1 MGRKDAVKLT
11 ERTVDALSVERGNRV
26 FWDRDLPGFGV
37 RVHATGRKVY
47 VAQARIPRGL
57 PKRIVIGQHGEVA
70 TEDARR
76 KAARI
81 IDGIRQ
87 GEVPASSPAREPT
100 VADLAHRFMN
110 SHVEVNNRPATIEVY
125 GLLLDRYILPELGK
139 LPLSSLKR
147 THAVELHDKYRNTP
161 SQANHMVGILGQMF
175 GLAITWGMTPMRP
188 NPCRSVRRYKVR
200 RRERFLTEDEYARLG
215 RVLFDAKTEGPHMA
229 SAVAALRLLLLTG
242 CRKMEI
248 VTLRWDDVDRTAS
261 ELRVRDARAGPRTVP
276 LTPAV
281 ERVLARIPRIE
292 GNPWMIAGQE
302 PGCHLK
308 SLEEAWTRL
317 RARAGLDDV
326 RIRDLRHS
334 FASTA
339 LAAGE
344 SLTAIARLLGHSSVM
359 TTARYAHLTL
369 DAKKASAG

>member
-1 MGRKDAVKLT
+1 
-11 ERTVDALSVERGNRV
+11 
-26 FWDRDLPGFGV
+26 
-37 RVHATGRKVY
+37 
-47 VAQARIPRGL
+47 
-57 PKRIVIGQHGEVA
+57 
-70 TEDARR
+70 
-76 KAARI
+76 
-81 IDGIRQ
+81 
-87 GEVPASSPAREPT
+87 
-100 VADLAHRFMN
+100 
-110 SHVEVNNRPATIEVY
+110 
-125 GLLLDRYILPELGK
+125 
-139 LPLSSLKR
+139 
-147 THAVELHDKYRNTP
+147 
-161 SQANHMVGILGQMF
+161 MVGILGQMF

-276 LTPAV
+276 LDAGSSNGYLRGFHGSRATPGRSPV
-281 ERVLARIPRIE
+281 RSR
-292 GNPWMIAGQE
+292 
-302 PGCHLK
+302 GCHLK
-308 SLEEAWTRL
+308 SLEDAWTRL

-369 DAKKASAG
+369 DAEKASAG